1 MDWQLCLGKK
11 VVSEQLS
18 MSISKSRAIELAVV
32 SLTMGALPSLT
43 PMLPG
48 SPVVPAGMFSSFAD
62 FGTADSVTGRASPE
76 SVIGEPVPLYRIISG
91 LLTGPSR
98 LGGLVL
104 PLGRLD
110 DLNAQRVRE
119 FRGEG
124 TGLRGRPEISEI
136 LGRYQH

>member
-32 SLTMGALPSLT
+32 SLTMAALPFLT

-62 FGTADSVTGRASPE
+62 FGTANVTGRASPE
-76 SVIGEPVPLYRIISG
+76 SVIGELVPLYRIISG